1 MKGIDMK
8 LSTKNVKLN
17 PYVNGLIRVSFET
30 IKGASQWYFEQD
42 EFHEA
47 NQAFNDLK
55 ANGVIYRNI
64 DKENIMVFVPV
75 YNNTIQHS
83 QPF

>member
-1 MKGIDMK
+1 MK

-30 IKGASQWYFEQD
+30 IKGVSQWYFEQD